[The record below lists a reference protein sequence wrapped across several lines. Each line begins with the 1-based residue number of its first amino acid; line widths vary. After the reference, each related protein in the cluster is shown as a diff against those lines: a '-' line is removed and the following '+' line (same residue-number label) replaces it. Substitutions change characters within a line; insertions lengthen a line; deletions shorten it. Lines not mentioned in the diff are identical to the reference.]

1 MNQELMRL
9 DQSLRKCRD
18 QAKAASTHTD
28 GTPNTHAQ
36 GMWAAYSI
44 ALVMVK
50 SLANELDCAKCGH
63 RKAEHFRGYT
73 NNWCRDY
80 QCCCHEGFSEIE
92 TGAAPESHQP

>member
-1 MNQELMRL
+1 MNKELMRL
-9 DQSLRKCRD
+9 DQALRKCRD
-18 QAKAASTHTD
+18 QAKAASIHTD

-44 ALVMVK
+44 ALVIVK
-50 SLANELDCAKCGH
+50 SLANEIDCAKCGH

-80 QCCCHEGFSEIE
+80 ACCCHEIFSDSEPFASIEI
-92 TGAAPESHQP
+92 HQP